1 MQKMPMTSQRSA
13 PPMERSS
20 PPPEPVQSDEDSP
33 PVVEAMPSQRNTWA
47 HPDQHLDVVPEAPR
61 APREA
66 LARASDSEPL
76 FPPTDVPLLQALPR
90 AAPDRVTRL
99 RRVLSCGD
107 ILTGSVLGVLCVV
120 IQLETGIVAVALLLV
135 SLLAANDRESPAR
148 LLSGWRAAKRSMV
161 AVGLVST
168 AQVLLAG
175 SGLGGVRPG
184 ILVMAA
190 FGSVAVSWR
199 LLLTLPA
206 VQRFFRSERYESV
219 LLIGDF
225 PTVSMTIKRWRARKA
240 ETRIAGVLLTDAP
253 GGVERRTDV
262 EGIAVFGQL
271 RDAAP
276 VACDLGVS
284 KVVVVGNTVDSTTLR
299 RIGWELD
306 KHGIPV
312 AVAIRIEGIR
322 PHRSRVGIVGDQTI
336 VELEAVRRH
345 GVAYLAWSLVDR
357 LVALLVLVLAMPFL
371 VLIGIAVRV
380 DSSGPALFKQARA
393 GRYGRPFMMWKFR
406 SMTTDAEDIK
416 EQLADQNESDG
427 VLFKMRQDPRIT
439 RLGALLRSTSI
450 DELPQL
456 WNVVRGDM
464 SLVGPRPHVI
474 AEADAY
480 DAWAQ
485 RRLMVKPGL
494 TGLWQVSGR
503 SDLGWEEAVIHDLD
517 YVDNWRPGLDLG
529 IVARTVGA
537 VLKRDGAY

>member
-1 MQKMPMTSQRSA
+1 
-13 PPMERSS
+13 
-20 PPPEPVQSDEDSP
+20 V
-33 PVVEAMPSQRNTWA
+33 
-47 HPDQHLDVVPEAPR
+47 
-61 APREA
+61 
-66 LARASDSEPL
+66 
-76 FPPTDVPLLQALPR
+76 
-90 AAPDRVTRL
+90 
-99 RRVLSCGD
+99 
-107 ILTGSVLGVLCVV
+107 
-120 IQLETGIVAVALLLV
+120 LLV
-135 SLLAANDRESPAR
+135 
-148 LLSGWRAAKRSMV
+148 
-161 AVGLVST
+161 
-168 AQVLLAG
+168 
-175 SGLGGVRPG
+175 
-184 ILVMAA
+184 
-190 FGSVAVSWR
+190 
-199 LLLTLPA
+199 
-206 VQRFFRSERYESV
+206 
-219 LLIGDF
+219 GDF

-240 ETRIAGVLLTDAP
+240 EARIAGVLLTDAP

-262 EGIAVFGQL
+262 EGVAVLGQL

-284 KVVVVGNTVDSTTLR
+284 KVVVVGHSVDSTTLR

-312 AVAIRIEGIR
+312 AVAMRIEGIR

-357 LVALLVLVLAMPFL
+357 LVALFVLLLALPFL

-380 DSSGPALFKQARA
+380 DSRGPALFKQARA

-406 SMTTDAEDIK
+406 SMTTDAEEIK

-464 SLVGPRPHVI
+464 SIVGPRPHI
-474 AEADAY
+474 LAEANAY